1 MTGLRT
7 QPLTE
12 AVLATGADFLFVVNK
27 DGHKTLYEYV
37 DGAPLDERTIVER
50 KPGKRSLTYRYRWIE
65 AAPMRD
71 GMDAL

>member
-1 MTGLRT
+1 LR
-7 QPLTE
+7 PVYL
-12 AVLATGADFLFVVNK
+12 
-27 DGHKTLYEYV
+27 